1 MWKNVPAGSASTSS
15 CHPRRW
21 KSRPSSLNTMR
32 MTHHATEPGGGAPPQ
47 LAPRRRHQLPP
58 PPPPPPPPEEPP
70 PENPL
75 EPEPDGVEAIVPP
88 VVTAKPSIESAN
100 CA

>member
-1 MWKNVPAGSASTSS
+1 MEVPPVLAEYDVHRGILGTARAGGMPVTA
-15 CHPRRW
+15 
-21 KSRPSSLNTMR
+21 
-32 MTHHATEPGGGAPPQ
+32 
-47 LAPRRRHQLPP
+47 HQLPP
-58 PPPPPPPPEEPP
+58 PPPPPPPPENPP